1 MRGILEEGTEYSV
14 TIVDFDL
21 RRLVVE
27 AIIAGVLAYG
37 ISIGVE
43 TTTDLSGGPITVIIV
58 IIAVYTV
65 KAAAWVWETKIKNN

>member
-1 MRGILEEGTEYSV
+1 M
-14 TIVDFDL
+14 VDLNL

-27 AIIAGVLAYG
+27 AIMVGVLAYG

-43 TTTDLSGGPITVIIV
+43 TTTNLSGGPITVIIV

-65 KAAAWVWETKIKNN
+65 EAATWVWETKIKNN